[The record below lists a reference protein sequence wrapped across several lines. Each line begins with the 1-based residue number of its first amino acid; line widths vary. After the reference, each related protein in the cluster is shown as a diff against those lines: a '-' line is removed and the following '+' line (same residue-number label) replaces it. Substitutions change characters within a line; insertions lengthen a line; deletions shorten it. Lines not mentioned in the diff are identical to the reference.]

1 MVNCHRPC
9 RVAGRQEDQLTS
21 ARARPLA
28 PIRVGVTVT
37 FTPTASGSRHAV
49 LWIAESGGGPL
60 VDFGIFV
67 LGISLEYLRSLSF
80 ELQEG
85 SFLGMQD
92 HLNPPH
98 GGQLINLIAT
108 PERTAQ
114 LQADSRKWPSWDL
127 TPRQLCDLEL
137 LLNGGFSPLRG
148 FISCADYES
157 TCARMRLADGKIWPI
172 PIVLDVADD
181 FASSIGA
188 GTSIALRDP
197 EGVML
202 AALHVEEG
210 SIPAGRV
217 ILTRLDKPFLLDF
230 RRSLMDQAGEA
241 SLPPGMPLFQGSE
254 PLASYLIAKSIRYV
268 AYSYGDEVGF
278 TRYFSYMLSPYNN
291 VWGRTI
297 AQSTY
302 DVQDNLTELGKTRK
316 RIYDDGKS
324 FVLDLQQRDR

>member
-1 MVNCHRPC
+1 LGIWYFLSKEKKVIGREAALSLACGALLGEAASTLATVGESVDRQSFPFLMAATIVLMMGGLRT
-9 RVAGRQEDQLTS
+9 REGLGGKELQGLAGL
-21 ARARPLA
+21 L
-28 PIRVGVTVT
+28 VTVT
-37 FTPTASGSRHAV
+37 AAA
-49 LWIAESGGGPL
+49 LL
-60 VDFGIFV
+60 V
-67 LGISLEYLRSLSF
+67 
-80 ELQEG
+80 G
-85 SFLGMQD
+85 SFWDRSRLMYVECLRNIQLGFE
-92 HLNPPH
+92 
-98 GGQLINLIAT
+98 NLPFVT
-108 PERTAQ
+108 
-114 LQADSRKWPSWDL
+114 
-127 TPRQLCDLEL
+127 DLE
-137 LLNGGFSPLRG
+137 
-148 FISCADYES
+148 
-157 TCARMRLADGKIWPI
+157 
-172 PIVLDVADD
+172 
-181 FASSIGA
+181 
-188 GTSIALRDP
+188 
-197 EGVML
+197 
-202 AALHVEEG
+202 VEEYKKLQG

-230 RRSLMDQAGEA
+230 RRNRVFLMDQAGEA